1 LNSDSSVKLIKG
13 KDRPLENLNK
23 RRLNILKNINVD
35 MCLVFSSKTPLT
47 LIKKIIPN
55 IIFKG
60 DDYINNQVIG
70 FDLMKKNN
78 GKVILFKRYKNFSTT
93 NLIKKN
99 I

>member
-1 LNSDSSVKLIKG
+1 
-13 KDRPLENLNK
+13 
-23 RRLNILKNINVD
+23 

>member
-1 LNSDSSVKLIKG
+1 MIKG

-23 RRLNILKNINVD
+23 RRINILKNINVD
-35 MCLVFSSKTPLT
+35 MCLVFTSKTPLS

-60 DDYINNQVIG
+60 DDYNYNQVIG
-70 FDLMKKNN
+70 FDLMKKTN
-78 GKVILFKRYKNFSTT
+78 GKVMLFKKYKNFSTT
-93 NLIKKN
+93 NLIKKS